1 VNAARHGGASQVTV
15 RLVSDDDTLVLSV
28 TDDGAGLA
36 AGAHHGVGLTSM
48 YERAEELGG
57 SIVVERIADQGG
69 TRVAVSLPIAAEAPT

>member
-1 VNAARHGGASQVTV
+1 
-15 RLVSDDDTLVLSV
+15 
-28 TDDGAGLA
+28 
-36 AGAHHGVGLTSM
+36 M